1 MKVATHHYKQ
11 QMLLLII
18 IFMHV
23 SIKVNRKP
31 VTVQWKKLDN
41 AGWIGDFFLKTIYHF
56 TYNVGSAVSR
66 AGTLS

>member
-23 SIKVNRKP
+23 SIKVNRKSSNSSMEEIRQCRL
-31 VTVQWKKLDN
+31 V
-41 AGWIGDFFLKTIYHF
+41 GDFFLKTIYHF

>member
-1 MKVATHHYKQ
+1 MY
-11 QMLLLII
+11 LLKLI
-18 IFMHV
+18 V
-23 SIKVNRKP
+23 SP